1 MAVGGDT
8 GVTREW
14 SASRGFV
21 GREQG
26 SWNEEKRTN
35 SFFFLFNSGGEA
47 AQSPACTWP
56 STHVVHRSALVW
68 YLSGSHV
75 KFLWL
80 SGVGRREGDENKVTS
95 LHSKL
100 LNKMLSFI
108 AVPFISTLVF
118 NFSTRTHQRGR
129 MGGR

>member
-1 MAVGGDT
+1 MHMAEHACRAPQCPCLVFEWQPREISLAVGEG
-8 GVTREW
+8 
-14 SASRGFV
+14 RG
-21 GREQG
+21 
-26 SWNEEKRTN
+26 
-35 SFFFLFNSGGEA
+35 
-47 AQSPACTWP
+47 
-56 STHVVHRSALVW
+56 
-68 YLSGSHV
+68 
-75 KFLWL
+75 
-80 SGVGRREGDENKVTS
+80 EGDENKVTS